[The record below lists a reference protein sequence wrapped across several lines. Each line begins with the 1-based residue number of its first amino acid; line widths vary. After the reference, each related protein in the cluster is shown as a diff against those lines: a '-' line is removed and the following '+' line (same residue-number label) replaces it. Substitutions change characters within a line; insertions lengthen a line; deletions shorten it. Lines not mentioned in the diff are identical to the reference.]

1 MDATDQINGSHF
13 HLDLG
18 IVLHV
23 SISRQPLSRQ
33 RSDEARRHVN
43 VIVVKGREE
52 EKRNHTMEIWDPGQ
66 TLLVRTVPYWSY

>member
-1 MDATDQINGSHF
+1 MGRADQTIGSHF

-18 IVLHV
+18 IVPHV
-23 SISRQPLSRQ
+23 SISHQPVSRQ
-33 RSDEARRHVN
+33 RSDKARRHVN